1 VPTTGRTQTA
11 YCIGAAIRFT
21 MKGSRVG
28 PWDRLESPR
37 LQDVSHCWHSKAV
50 EMLTQNAVTFP
61 LRALLGESLTA
72 GRLCTPFQISI
83 T

>member
-1 VPTTGRTQTA
+1 MLGVDSVSAA
-11 YCIGAAIRFT
+11 YQSVLAASPRST
-21 MKGSRVG
+21 
-28 PWDRLESPR
+28 PWSQERLESPL

-61 LRALLGESLTA
+61 LRAPLGASLTA
-72 GRLCTPFQISI
+72 GRLYSPFPISI